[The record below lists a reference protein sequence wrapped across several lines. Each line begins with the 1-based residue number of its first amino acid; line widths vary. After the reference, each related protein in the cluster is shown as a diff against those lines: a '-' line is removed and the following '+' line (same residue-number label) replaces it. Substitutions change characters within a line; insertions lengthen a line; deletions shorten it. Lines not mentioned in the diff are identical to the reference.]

1 MPTGAPA
8 SAWRCARRSWS
19 TTGAGCGSTPSRARC
34 RGPSSVGPCR
44 SASPASGRG
53 AARMTRPPTASP
65 TATRWPEQ
73 CHRQRQRQRRGRAVT
88 QFEGERQI
96 EVLLVEDDPG
106 DVMMTREAFQDYKL
120 RNELH
125 VVSDGAEAMAFLR
138 QEGEYAGRPRPD
150 LVLLDLNLPRMD
162 GRQVLEAIKSD
173 PELASIP
180 VVVLTTSENE
190 DDVLRSYSLHANA
203 YVTKP
208 VDFEQ
213 FIRVIRQIDDFFV
226 SVVRLPRR

>member
-1 MPTGAPA
+1 
-8 SAWRCARRSWS
+8 
-19 TTGAGCGSTPSRARC
+19 
-34 RGPSSVGPCR
+34 
-44 SASPASGRG
+44 
-53 AARMTRPPTASP
+53 
-65 TATRWPEQ
+65 
-73 CHRQRQRQRRGRAVT
+73 VT

-96 EVLLVEDDPG
+96 EILLVEDDPG
-106 DVMMTREAFQDYKL
+106 DVMMTREAFHDYKL

-125 VVSDGAEAMAFLR
+125 VVSDGAEALAFLR

-162 GRQVLEAIKSD
+162 GRQVLEVIKSD

-190 DDVLRSYSLHANA
+190 DDVLASYSLHANA

-208 VDFEQ
+208 VDFQ
-213 FIRVIRQIDDFFV
+213 RFIEVIRQIDDFFV
-226 SVVRLPRR
+226 TVVRLPRR